1 MIDYK
6 TPEEIEIMRQ
16 GGRILAQ
23 VLFEVLDNVR
33 PGVSEKDIDLLADRL
48 ISEKGAEAGFKK
60 VKGYSHATCIST
72 NDVVVHGIPSN
83 YKFKEGDVVG
93 IDCGVFYKGFN
104 TDMSETRRVSNQKS
118 HLRQGSRFAARRV
131 GGQAKIKNQK
141 YDDVDRFLDTGK
153 KALNEAI
160 KVAVVGNRIGHISKT
175 IQEIVEGQG
184 YSIVRSLIG
193 HGVGKKLHEEPEV
206 PGFLN
211 KKIEKTPM
219 LKEGM
224 TIAIEVI
231 YNMRSHEVSYSNRDG
246 WTITTS
252 DGSMSGLFERTIA
265 ITKDGSIVL
274 TV

>member
-6 TPEEIEIMRQ
+6 TSEEIEVMRQ

-33 PGVSEKDIDLLADRL
+33 PGVSEKEIDLLADRL

-104 TDMSETRRVSNQKS
+104 TDMSETRRVSAKS
-118 HLRQGSRFAARRV
+118 SKLKAPTFAKAPASQR
-131 GGQAKIKNQK
+131 GESAGKQNS
-141 YDDVDRFLDTGK
+141 DEVDKFLETGK
-153 KALNEAI
+153 RALDEAI
-160 KVAVVGNRIGHISKT
+160 KVAIVGNHVGHISKT